1 MKELVDVLYYDYIL
15 YKLAS
20 LYTLENAGNEVGQYQ
35 KIAQK
40 LLVKLRSDKVV
51 FDAEV
56 GLKFAY
62 IKLYDLHLS
71 FPKCTGRLHVSC
83 CQKHYLQFLGTS
95 YDYLTKIMAEYS
107 SLKECIPF
115 NHLLNTVVTMA
126 FISSPTLE
134 HFVSLNRDEG
144 FEPMKPY
151 LARQGIK
158 VDSEEDF
165 GNEKERLLKTLKIKA
180 KDENKLFNKTFQYV
194 MDELKKIF
202 LSFDVPL
209 LQFFGTSEVIQLK
222 ELYPN
227 AFEGLEELPASST
240 SYKEEILK
248 EYLDVR
254 NSLSKTRSAFI
265 NPKDKGEKILW
276 GSDTSPSDR

>member
-15 YKLAS
+15 YKLAN
-20 LYTLENAGNEVGQYQ
+20 LYTLETASKEIGQYQ

-40 LLVKLRSDKVV
+40 LLVKLRSDRVI
-51 FDAEV
+51 FDAEI

-71 FPKCTGRLHVSC
+71 FPKCTGRHHASC
-83 CQKHYLQFLGTS
+83 CRAHYLQFLSTS

-107 SLKECIPF
+107 SLKECTAF
-115 NHLLNTVVTMA
+115 SHLIYIVVVVR
-126 FISSPTLE
+126 FVSSPTLE
-134 HFVSLNRDEG
+134 QFRDLNKEEDPES
-144 FEPMKPY
+144 MKPY
-151 LARQGIK
+151 LAQQGIK
-158 VDSEEDF
+158 AETEEEF
-165 GNEKERLLKTLKIKA
+165 ANEKERLIKTLKIKA
-180 KDENKLFNKTFQYV
+180 KDESSLFNKTFQYV
-194 MDELKKIF
+194 MDELKRMF

-209 LQFFGTSEVIQLK
+209 LSFFGTSEVIQLK

-227 AFEGLEELPASST
+227 AFEGFEGVPGSSK

-248 EYLDVR
+248 EYLDMR
-254 NSLSKTRSAFI
+254 SILNKTRSAFI

-276 GSDTSPSDR
+276 GSDVSPSDQ